1 MRSRIR
7 RLAPALAGLAGV
19 LVAFNP
25 SAGADSAQPVWKCRA
40 SVGFLER
47 PSQDAS
53 SEPARLELGA
63 ANGATPSV
71 ANVFGDRPQCT
82 DQDALLPALPPGAES
97 TSALVLQAPFA
108 YTRIAPD
115 LGAARD
121 QTVGVLPAAAEQ
133 IDTERNR
140 TRAGVAEVTLQGEP
154 GSIRVV
160 GAVAEVAAS
169 CAGPNTP
176 AFDSSSRVA
185 EVQINGEPVIPPDQD
200 LFAQLEQIN
209 EVTGALIRIYF
220 NRDVPAADPSVSRTR
235 RAVEIQVFPSSD
247 AASQGEP
254 PQLRLVVGEARA
266 VRDGDV
272 CAPPGTTPTT
282 PSDVITGGDA
292 VPKDELPA
300 ALRRSPCFAQ
310 RFGGQ
315 FAIVGTNRS
324 DRITGTNRSD
334 AIFPL
339 RGNDRVDGGRG
350 NDCVDDVVLG
360 GGRDRIDGGAGA
372 DLLLSGAKR
381 DIVNGGSGRDT
392 IRGGTNHDKL
402 VGGSG
407 SDRIFGDSGNDKLS
421 GGLGNDRL
429 FGGTGRDYFL
439 GGNGSDTV
447 SGGAGNDI
455 INNSTAGG
463 RDTAICGAGRDIL
476 RTNRRVRFRR
486 DCEVVFVIR

>member
-19 LVAFNP
+19 LVILNP
-25 SAGADSAQPVWKCRA
+25 SAGADSAEPVWQCRA

-47 PSQDAS
+47 PSQDPA
-53 SEPARLELGA
+53 SEPARLELGS
-63 ANGATPSV
+63 ANGETPTV
-71 ANVFGDRPQCT
+71 ANIFGDRSQCT
-82 DQDALLPALPPGAES
+82 DQDALLPALPPGSDS
-97 TSALVLQAPFA
+97 TSSLILQGPFA

-154 GSIRVV
+154 GSIRVA
-160 GAVAEVAAS
+160 GAVAEVAAR
-169 CAGPNTP
+169 CAGPNSP
-176 AFDSSSRVA
+176 VFESSSRVA
-185 EVQINGEPVIPPDQD
+185 EVQINGEPVIPPDQEV
-200 LFAQLEQIN
+200 FAQLEQIN
-209 EVTGALIRIYF
+209 EATGALIRIFF

-235 RAVEIQVFPSSD
+235 RAVEIQVFPNADD
-247 AASQGEP
+247 AVNGEP
-254 PQLRLVVGEARA
+254 PQLRLVVAEARA
-266 VRDGDV
+266 LRNGDV
-272 CAPPGTTPTT
+272 CAPPGARPTT

-292 VPKDELPA
+292 VPRDELPA
-300 ALRRSPCFAQ
+300 ALRRSPCFTR

-350 NDCVDDVVLG
+350 NDCVDDVRLG
-360 GGRDRIDGGAGA
+360 GGRDRIDGGAGN
-372 DLLLSGAKR
+372 DLLLAGAKR

-392 IRGGTNHDKL
+392 LRGGSNRDKL

-407 SDRIFGDSGNDKLS
+407 SDRMFGESGNDKLS
-421 GGLGNDRL
+421 GGLGSDRM
-429 FGGTGRDYFL
+429 FGGSGRDFFL
-439 GGNGSDTV
+439 GGNGRDTV
-447 SGGAGNDI
+447 SGGSGNDI
-455 INNSTAGG
+455 INNATHGG
-463 RDTAICGAGRDIL
+463 RDRATCGAGRDVV
-476 RTNRRVRFRR
+476 RMNRNDRVRTG
-486 DCEVVFVIR
+486 CERVFVIR